1 MTIGARIAQYRKQA
15 GLSQEAL
22 AEQLGVSRQSVS
34 KWESGGVMPD
44 LDKVLAMSALFGV
57 STDALLKE
65 TPAEA
70 PEETP
75 EESSEDLPEPPLA
88 EETIEEVAEE
98 IADKI
103 AEEPLAAAAEPPE
116 KSEGFPAPAPQ
127 AQTPAPGK
135 GKRLRRVLA
144 AVLAA
149 ALLIAAI
156 AVPLYFGGV
165 RETWWALNGGKVQ
178 YPYVLVSG
186 MGGWGD
192 GVGINATLP
201 YWGAGTG
208 SLAEYLTQEG
218 YTVTEATVG
227 PFSSAWDRACELY
240 AQLTGATVDYGAA
253 HAKAHNHA
261 RFGRTYT
268 EARVPQWGEKIN
280 GGQRVKINLVGHSF
294 GGATVR
300 LLTALLANGDA
311 AEQAATGKD
320 TSPLFTGGKA
330 DWVHS
335 VTALCAPHNGS
346 SLTCILEEAGGL
358 LTLDSATELLA
369 SVVYAVGGLAA
380 PADETYDFMLDQFG
394 ITGPVSLQEAYD
406 IVTSSGTDNVAYDLS
421 PDGAAALNARI
432 GTAKGIYYFS
442 YAYTTTR
449 KGALLGGQVPLT
461 GTLPV
466 LMPTAFAMGSYT
478 GTTPGGIVI
487 DESWQ
492 ENDGLVSVVSAQYP
506 TGDPHADLPED
517 ASAFETGVWYVA
529 PTRSGDHGTVI
540 GLQAA
545 AEPTHRFY
553 DTLFEMIDG
562 LRR

>member
-1 MTIGARIAQYRKQA
+1 MIGERIAQFRKDA
-15 GLSQEAL
+15 GLSQEQL
-22 AEQLGVSRQSVS
+22 AERLGVSRQSVS

-44 LDKVLAMSALFGV
+44 LDKVLAMSELFGV
-57 STDALLKE
+57 STDALLKDAPE
-65 TPAEA
+65 AGDASQTGDVPENDDAQEA
-70 PEETP
+70 P
-75 EESSEDLPEPPLA
+75 
-88 EETIEEVAEE
+88 
-98 IADKI
+98 
-103 AEEPLAAAAEPPE
+103 AAAEE
-116 KSEGFPAPAPQ
+116 AAGTQEAAASAPRKPR
-127 AQTPAPGK
+127 G
-135 GKRLRRVLA
+135 GKRILRVIA

-149 ALLIAAI
+149 AVVIAAV
-156 AVPLYFGGV
+156 ALPLHFGGV
-165 RETWWALNGGKVQ
+165 REAWWALNGGKIQ

-192 GVGINATLP
+192 GVGINAKLP

-218 YTVTEATVG
+218 YMVCEATVG

-240 AQLTGATVDYGAA
+240 AQLTGTRVDYGAA
-253 HAKAHNHA
+253 HAAAHNHE
-261 RFGRTYT
+261 RFGRSYA

-300 LLTALLANGDA
+300 LLTALLANGDE
-311 AEQAATGKD
+311 AERAATGKD
-320 TSPLFTGGKA
+320 TSPLFTGGKG
-330 DWVHS
+330 DWVNS

-346 SLTCILEEAGGL
+346 SLTCILEDAGGL
-358 LTLDSATELLA
+358 LGLTSPTELLA
-369 SVVYAVGGLAA
+369 SFVYALGGLAE

-394 ITGPVSLQEAYD
+394 VTGPVSLQEAYD
-406 IVTSSGTDNVAYDLS
+406 IVTSSGNDNVAYDLS

-432 GTAKGIYYFS
+432 GTVKDVYYFS

-466 LMPTAFAMGSYT
+466 LMPTALAMGSYT
-478 GTTPGGIVI
+478 GTTAGGIVI
-487 DESWQ
+487 DETWQ

-506 TGDPHADLPED
+506 ATDAHADLPQDGAAPER
-517 ASAFETGVWYVA
+517 GVWYVA

-545 AEPTHRFY
+545 AEPTHQFY

>member
-65 TPAEA
+65 TPE
-70 PEETP
+70 EETP
-75 EESSEDLPEPPLA
+75 ETSAEAPLA
-88 EETIEEVAEE
+88 EESVDEAAQEAAEDYLEED
-98 IADKI
+98 ADFT
-103 AEEPLAAAAEPPE
+103 AQEPEPPE
-116 KSEGFPAPAPQ
+116 ASPVPPLQ

-135 GKRLRRVLA
+135 GKRIRRVIA

-149 ALLIAAI
+149 ALVIAAI
-156 AVPLYFGGV
+156 AVPVYFGGV
-165 RETWWALNGGKVQ
+165 REAWWALNGGKVQ

-192 GVGINATLP
+192 GVGINAKLP

-240 AQLTGATVDYGAA
+240 AQLTGTTVDYGAA
-253 HAKAHNHA
+253 HAKTHNHA

-268 EARVPQWGEKIN
+268 EARVPQWGERIN

-300 LLTALLANGDA
+300 LLAALLAHGDA
-311 AEQAATGKD
+311 AEQQTTGKE

-330 DWVHS
+330 DWVCS

-346 SLTCILEEAGGL
+346 SLTCILDEAGGL
-358 LTLDSATELLA
+358 LTLGSATELLA

-380 PADETYDFMLDQFG
+380 PVDETYDFMLDQFG

-406 IVTSSGTDNVAYDLS
+406 IVTSSGNDNVAYDLS

-466 LMPTAFAMGSYT
+466 LMPTALAMGTYT

-517 ASAFETGVWYVA
+517 GSALETGVWYVA

-545 AEPTHRFY
+545 AEPTHQFY

-562 LRR
+562 LKR